1 MVSLQNFNG
10 LSYIFSKS
18 WYMLLYKNLAD
29 VHAISNDSA
38 ILGTFKIKNN
48 LQFVF
53 QNDGTGYCN

>member
-1 MVSLQNFNG
+1 
-10 LSYIFSKS
+10 
-18 WYMLLYKNLAD
+18 MLLYKNLAD